1 MDKRSLGH
9 LAGRFR
15 ESETRTEI
23 LRQELAEAIRQAKAD
38 GVLQKDICEV
48 TGYTRQQ
55 VRRIT
60 NADEDADAD
69 A

>member
-1 MDKRSLGH
+1 MDKSSLQH

-15 ESETRTEI
+15 ESEQRTEI
-23 LRQELAEAIRQAKAD
+23 LRQELAEAIRQAALD

-60 NADEDADAD
+60 NAEASVDD
-69 A
+69 